1 MLPSS
6 PCQDFLSVL
15 WSRPRH
21 KEFAKLQHS
30 ACRYWAQRFPIKLWE
45 KCPDIQPPWYS
56 QLFSLDDSW
65 SHPGPAN
72 RSVYRTH
79 PSPAKH
85 PDLGNSHDFQGKPYE
100 LSFFEPCEVWQQ
112 FQQSGQGD
120 LCVRALQ
127 SWGAASWGSWAPA
140 ESQSCRAPLA
150 ALAFGLFGLS
160 RHQCAWGFSSI
171 WGVEITKHDFWNY
184 FLCSQNDVFIKIEEK
199 KVLQQIK
206 SEFLFFTF
214 LFYPISL
221 KTFNVLGTVWFLSLS

>member
-1 MLPSS
+1 MWLYLMLPSS

-100 LSFFEPCEVWQQ
+100 LSFFEPSEVWQQ

-127 SWGAASWGSWAPA
+127 SWGAASWGSWTPA

-150 ALAFGLFGLS
+150 ALS
-160 RHQCAWGFSSI
+160 IGFWVI
-171 WGVEITKHDFWNY
+171 WSK
-184 FLCSQNDVFIKIEEK
+184 
-199 KVLQQIK
+199 
-206 SEFLFFTF
+206 
-214 LFYPISL
+214 
-221 KTFNVLGTVWFLSLS
+221 